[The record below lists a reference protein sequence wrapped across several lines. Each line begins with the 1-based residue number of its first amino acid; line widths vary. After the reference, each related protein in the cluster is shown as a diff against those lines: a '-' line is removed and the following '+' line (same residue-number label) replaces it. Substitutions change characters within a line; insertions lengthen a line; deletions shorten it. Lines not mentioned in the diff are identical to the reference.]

1 MGAGG
6 ACVCVCVWLW
16 WWRGSAT
23 RLAQAHSRAH
33 ILSPLQ
39 PPTPPPPSLPCLRP
53 PSPRPAPASFP
64 PAALDL
70 LEGLLTL
77 NPEKR
82 LTAEAALRM
91 PFFTNPGAIP
101 GEE

>member
-6 ACVCVCVWLW
+6 ACVCVCVAGGGGARAPRRHTHVPLTLPPPFLSSPPFA
-16 WWRGSAT
+16 SAPLRP
-23 RLAQAHSRAH
+23 RLA
-33 ILSPLQ
+33 
-39 PPTPPPPSLPCLRP
+39 
-53 PSPRPAPASFP
+53 PAPPASFP

-101 GEE
+101 GDE